1 MPASIR
7 RAESWSLQGGIRAVL
22 AEQGSVWV
30 GDDGWRDVLGDM
42 TGAVS
47 EPGFRDVVGTCPC
60 QTRRGQKNVERC
72 WAQVPGRMPAP
83 SGGAL
88 IPSCKRAP
96 PCSSPGKHLGW
107 LSGKIAN
114 FAASPHLCS
123 QPLRAWLLLLS
134 GRSQRLPAQ
143 ELAKGHEGPLRFLE
157 RISSTP
163 CIGCRLPELGFSA
176 VQATWKDVPEEAHSV
191 IVCER

>member
-1 MPASIR
+1 M
-7 RAESWSLQGGIRAVL
+7 VL
-22 AEQGSVWV
+22 AEQGCGWV
-30 GDDGWRDVLGDM
+30 GGQAADGWRDVLGDV

-47 EPGFRDVVGTCPC
+47 EPGFRDTAGTCPR
-60 QTRRGQKNVERC
+60 QTHGGQKAVERC
-72 WAQVPGRMPAP
+72 WAQVPGRMPLP
-83 SGGAL
+83 SGGAP
-88 IPSCKRAP
+88 IPSCRRAQ
-96 PCSSPGKHLGW
+96 PCSSGKHLGW
-107 LSGKIAN
+107 LSGRIAS
-114 FAASPHLCS
+114 FAASTHLCS
-123 QPLRAWLLLLS
+123 QPLRAWPLLLS

-163 CIGCRLPELGFSA
+163 CIGCRLPELAFSA